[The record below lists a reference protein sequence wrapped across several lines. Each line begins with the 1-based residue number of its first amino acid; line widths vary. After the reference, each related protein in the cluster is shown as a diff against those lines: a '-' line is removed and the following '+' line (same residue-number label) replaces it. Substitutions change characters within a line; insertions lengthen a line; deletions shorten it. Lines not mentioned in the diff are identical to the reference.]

1 MVTYKEKDYSPV
13 VNIRWL
19 FLSILSLIAAVFGLV
34 HHYVVTGGVW
44 WQPSDFWHHEPLI
57 AIAFIVGITLLTVY
71 LSERWQTRRG
81 KGQNN
86 KRR

>member
-1 MVTYKEKDYSPV
+1 MVTYKEKDYSLA

-19 FLSILSLIAAVFGLV
+19 FLSILSLMAAILGLV

-44 WQPSDFWHHEPLI
+44 WQQSDFWHHESLI
-57 AIAFIVGITLLTVY
+57 AIAFIVGITLLIVY
-71 LSERWQTRRG
+71 LSERWQVRRR
-81 KGQNN
+81 KGQNS